1 MNQGIEF
8 VQSST
13 PVKIY
18 TKLKN
23 VLKKWDLR
31 DCSICFDVDETLLLN
46 HEDDSYSVIKEARSF
61 YNECKKLNLKIFI
74 ITARP
79 KTKNGLTY
87 LIQQL
92 NDLKYDLNCIP
103 HGGIYM
109 MPKKYYEAGQI
120 GLFKSLARNH
130 IERKFNT
137 KVIVMCGDRWTDV
150 SVSQHPHVSKD
161 LAHLLVWP
169 DKNVPIGV
177 KLPEVD

>member
-61 YNECKKLNLKIFI
+61 YNECKNGDKLRCDGYADGY
-74 ITARP
+74 AR
-79 KTKNGLTY
+79 
-87 LIQQL
+87 
-92 NDLKYDLNCIP
+92 
-103 HGGIYM
+103 
-109 MPKKYYEAGQI
+109 
-120 GLFKSLARNH
+120 
-130 IERKFNT
+130 
-137 KVIVMCGDRWTDV
+137 DV
-150 SVSQHPHVSKD
+150 
-161 LAHLLVWP
+161 LRCL
-169 DKNVPIGV
+169 
-177 KLPEVD
+177 